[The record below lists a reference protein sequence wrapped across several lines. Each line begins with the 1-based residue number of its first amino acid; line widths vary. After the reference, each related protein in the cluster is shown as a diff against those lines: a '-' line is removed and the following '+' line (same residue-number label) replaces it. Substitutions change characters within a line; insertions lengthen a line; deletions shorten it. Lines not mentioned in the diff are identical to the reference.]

1 MKTKLYAFIPLV
13 ILIVIGLFFA
23 IELRKGPSKMPSVMI
38 NRPMPEFVLQPILE
52 DQEPFAFSDL
62 SGQVSLVN
70 IFGSWCAACVVEHP
84 VLMRLAHREGVA
96 IYGVAWR
103 DTAIDAS
110 NWLQKYGNPY
120 RKIGLDAESLL
131 AIDLGVTGAPET
143 FLVDKSGNIRFKQVG
158 PISNQA
164 WEQTIKP
171 MILLL
176 EAEE

>member
-1 MKTKLYAFIPLV
+1 MKTKIYAFIPLV
-13 ILIVIGLFFA
+13 IIIVIGVAFA
-23 IELRKGPSKMPSVMI
+23 IGLRKDPREMRSVMI
-38 NRPMPEFVLQPILE
+38 DRPMPEFILQPVLD
-52 DQEPFAFSDL
+52 DQQPFAFSDL
-62 SGQVSLVN
+62 AGQVSLVN

-84 VLMRLAHREGVA
+84 ILMRIAHREGVA

-120 RKIGLDAESLL
+120 RKTGLDTESLL

-143 FLVDKSGNIRFKQVG
+143 FLIDKAGNIRFKQVG
-158 PISNQA
+158 PISGQI